1 MSFDSKKFLK
11 TKFTPRTA
19 DVPVPEMREFFPEGT
34 DPVWK
39 VRGLTG
45 QELGRAAEAA
55 DRNKNMVA
63 ILEGLVS
70 DSTKDKAQAIK
81 DLLGIGGVAAPDI
94 AKRLEHFYIGS
105 VDPPCALDLAVRVCE
120 VYPIEFFQ
128 ITNKIV
134 ELTGRGQMPGKQPP
148 SGATEESG
156 QASPS
161 ATPGGASSTKPGR
174 TSSRKAT

>member
-1 MSFDSKKFLK
+1 MPFDSKKFLK

-19 DVPVPEMREFFPEGT
+19 DVPVPEMRDFFPEGAM
-34 DPVWK
+34 PVWK

-63 ILEGLVS
+63 ILEGLVA
-70 DSTKDKAQAIK
+70 DSAKDKAEAIK
-81 DLLGIGGVAAPDI
+81 ELLGIGGVAAPDI
-94 AKRLEHFYIGS
+94 AKRIEHMSIGS
-105 VDPPCALDLAVRVCE
+105 VDPPCAPDLAVRICE

-134 ELTGRGQMPGKQPP
+134 ELTGRGQTPGKQTP
-148 SGATEESG
+148 SGATGESG

-161 ATPGGASSTKPGR
+161 VMPEGASSMKPGR